1 MREILARRIAPI
13 DKEARPIEQLNI
25 IAKVSFGGQL
35 FLRGENDKRSYKGP
49 LFEALPNDLIIS
61 KIRVGQGSLC
71 VIGSELDHVAVS
83 PEYLSTHPIATGS
96 IQPISPSCC
105 EHPTS

>member
-13 DKEARPIEQLNI
+13 DKEARPIGQLNI

-61 KIRVGQGSLC
+61 KIRVGQGALC

-83 PEYLSTHPIATGS
+83 PEYPVYTPDCDRVDPAYLALVLRTPDF
-96 IQPISPSCC
+96 
-105 EHPTS
+105 